1 MVIYKIANGKRGD
14 RSLEI
19 SWRAEKFMNEQFAT
33 KSLKLSFTC
42 YYYILNLIIII
53 LNYYYINI
61 KYNLNKITLF
71 EY

>member
-1 MVIYKIANGKRGD
+1 
-14 RSLEI
+14 
-19 SWRAEKFMNEQFAT
+19 MNEQFAT
-33 KSLKLSFTC
+33 KSMKLSFTC